1 MCREVTRKRQT
12 SEMTMT
18 ILFAVLVYV
27 ALTAFLLLFFRRV
40 KSFDEQIRTFLSGG
54 DTKSGEADRRQAA

>member
-1 MCREVTRKRQT
+1 
-12 SEMTMT
+12 MTMT